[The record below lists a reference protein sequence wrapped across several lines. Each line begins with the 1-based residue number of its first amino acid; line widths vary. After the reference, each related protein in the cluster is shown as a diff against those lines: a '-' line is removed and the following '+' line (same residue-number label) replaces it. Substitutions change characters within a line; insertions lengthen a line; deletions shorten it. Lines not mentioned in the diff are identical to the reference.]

1 MVTGVETAGILLAVF
16 PLCIELIKLYASG
29 AETLGEILRHH
40 HRVLRQFQ
48 RELDM
53 EFCKFYNCLLDLF
66 EDTLTEQDCV
76 RFFQDPKE
84 AEERLKARLDRPRVV
99 DVFID
104 AVGAL
109 QEELNELQGQFPVD
123 KGVADKITGKKV
135 QSGSKEYLKVL
146 FHLHITRHKVVKR

>member
-84 AEERLKARLDRPRVV
+84 AEERLKARLDRPGVV
-99 DVFID
+99 GVFID
-104 AVGAL
+104 AIGAL

-123 KGVADKITGKKV
+123 KGIADKITSKNV
-135 QSGSKEYLKVL
+135 QSGSKEYSKVL
-146 FHLHITRHKVVKR
+146 YLYITSHKVVQR